1 MRSLVTELPN
11 LAAKTDAFPYQA
23 QALDTIKDMEYCA
36 IFHEQ
41 GLGKTKIAADL
52 MLYWIGH
59 REIDTVLVVTKKQL
73 VQNWVNELKTHT
85 HLAPKVIGSNKKD
98 NFFVYNTPSRVVIT
112 NFETLSTDKD
122 RVKMFLKAR
131 AVGIIIDESTKLKN
145 PDSCLSHDFFEL
157 SPLFKIRTIMTGTP
171 VANRPYD
178 IWSQIYFLDQGKSLG
193 ADFARFKQSTDLRND
208 FSEDVSGRVAF
219 ETAVSGIFEK
229 IRPFS
234 IRETKRTAGIVL
246 PTKQY
251 MSLFAGFEKRQR
263 EIYDAVL
270 KELRVELSKNG
281 RIFIDDDQVALK
293 RLLRLSQVASNPRL
307 LDDRYDEES
316 GKEKLL
322 KELLERIVER
332 GEKCIVWSC
341 YIENIDYFAKV
352 FKQYNPRKIHGSMAI
367 AARNKSV
374 DVFKRD
380 DTCRV
385 LFATPQAAK
394 EGLTLTVANNV
405 IFYDRGFNLDD
416 YLQAQDRIHRISQ
429 KKTCHIYNLLVH
441 GSVDQWIDALLAAK
455 QRAAFLA
462 QGDITIDEYD
472 ATADYTYGE
481 MIREI
486 LSGEEP
492 FLSGGNDGN

>member
-1 MRSLVTELPN
+1 MTDLPN

-23 QALDTIKDMEYCA
+23 QALETIKDMEYCA

-52 MLYWIGH
+52 MLYWLGH
-59 REIDTVLVVTKKQL
+59 RDIDTVLVVTKKQL
-73 VQNWVNELKTHT
+73 VQNWVNELKVHT
-85 HLAPKVIGSNKKD
+85 HLAPKVVGPNKRD

-122 RVKMFLKAR
+122 RMRMFLKAR

-145 PDSCLSHDFFEL
+145 PDSKLARDFFEL

-178 IWSQIYFLDQGKSLG
+178 IWAQVYFLDQGKSLG
-193 ADFARFKQSTDLRND
+193 TDFARFKQTTDLRND
-208 FSEDVSGRVAF
+208 FTEDVAGRVAF

-229 IRPFS
+229 IRAFS
-234 IRETKRTAGIVL
+234 IRETKKTAGIVL
-246 PTKQY
+246 PSKRY
-251 MSLFAGFEKRQR
+251 MSLVTGFESRQKSM
-263 EIYDAVL
+263 YDAVVR
-270 KELRVELSKNG
+270 EMQVEMSKNG
-281 RIFIDDDQVALK
+281 RLFVDDDQEALK

-307 LDDRYDEES
+307 LDDRYDRES
-316 GKEKLL
+316 GKETLL
-322 KELLERIVER
+322 RELLEKVIAR

-341 YIENIDYFAKV
+341 YIENIDYFVKV
-352 FKQYNPRKIHGSMAI
+352 FKAYNPRMIHGSMTI
-367 AARNKSV
+367 DARNKSV
-374 DVFKRD
+374 EVFKRD

-429 KKTCHIYNLLVH
+429 KRTCHIYNLLVN

-462 QGDITIDEYD
+462 QGDISIDEYD
-472 ATADYTYGE
+472 ATADYSYGE

-486 LSGEEP
+486 LSGEQP
-492 FLSGGNDGN
+492 YALGDTHGR